1 MATQPS
7 KASRQMEQMATIQ
20 HLIFGVPPIRRTRI
34 SGLRIGRDDS
44 PLARHSFSGR
54 GERSVEL
61 SNVLEKRPYLDN
73 HRSFVLIVTSTRR
86 FVRSRAISASN
97 SACGAFGATGRGGTR
112 NLVEPR
118 PRASI

>member
-34 SGLRIGRDDS
+34 SGLRIGRDGS
-44 PLARHSFSGR
+44 PLARRSFSGG

-73 HRSFVLIVTSTRR
+73 HRSLVSTTMTTRR
-86 FVRSRAISASN
+86 LGCSRAISASN
-97 SACGAFGATGRGGTR
+97 SACDAFGATGRGETM
-112 NLVEPR
+112 N
-118 PRASI
+118 